1 MILDCVLE
9 RGMQAT
15 PLNLLLIRDDVATSL
30 SKVRVDSLEL
40 EDDERGGRHARLKIE
55 QGEVGSRDLEY
66 NPVV

>member
-1 MILDCVLE
+1 
-9 RGMQAT
+9 MQAT

-40 EDDERGGRHARLKIE
+40 EDDEGGGRHARLKIE